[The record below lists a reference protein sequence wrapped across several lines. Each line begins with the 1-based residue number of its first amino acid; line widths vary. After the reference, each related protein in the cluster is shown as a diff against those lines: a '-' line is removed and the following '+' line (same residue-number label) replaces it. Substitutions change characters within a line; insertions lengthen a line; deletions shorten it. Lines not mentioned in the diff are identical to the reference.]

1 MMPDNEYDAEDPWNI
16 VRAEY
21 AAARPLNATT
31 IRAWRH
37 KNGWTKREAAAML
50 NIPTRTY
57 ETLEA
62 GRTKSSALWGP
73 ITRIVKLMEVC
84 DE

>member
-1 MMPDNEYDAEDPWNI
+1 MTDTEYDAEDPWDI

-21 AAARPLNATT
+21 AAAHPLNPTT

-37 KNGWTKREAAAML
+37 ENGWTKREAAAML

-62 GRTKSSALWGP
+62 GRTQSSALWGP
-73 ITRIVKLMEVC
+73 ITRIVGPREVC
-84 DE
+84 DD

>member
-1 MMPDNEYDAEDPWNI
+1 MSDFELKAKLD
-16 VRAEY
+16 
-21 AAARPLNATT
+21 AARPLNPTT

-37 KNGWTKREAAAML
+37 KNGWTKREAAEQL

-73 ITRIVKLMEVC
+73 ITRIVQLMEVC